1 MPMNLLTRHAG
12 TSHDARPL
20 AAVSRTGLGNPSSYV
35 HSASRWMA
43 LALLAI
49 GFVWLPSTLAAS
61 PVRADAGCPVTAQVG
76 AISWLLASMPGVD
89 FCDLLSAGIASAP
102 PEPTTAAPAPSE
114 HTVVEGETLSEIA
127 LLYGTTAEALA
138 ALNGLDDVEALSIG
152 MRLRLRD
159 GAEATQEPTAE
170 SPVTAANVVLKS
182 ACTPEVSEHVLD
194 LPAEASR
201 VATLG
206 GTLYL
211 VAGGD
216 LFGLPMAEI
225 AATDRLLQPVAIQPR
240 DRKVE
245 GILLQELMDIAVDET
260 SAELVLLNKVG
271 DLFGYQPASGRWS
284 VRMVAAS
291 VHGLWIDPQYLA
303 ITQIGA
309 ITYALDADNASVWR
323 LSAGATYPALER
335 SADSVARAVDLAAM
349 NGTLYLAQANGTL
362 VDDRGQAFAPS
373 VQPLTWPADLT
384 SAQGGLLALDGDG
397 RRIVLLGEDGA
408 VDVTVRVPGM
418 QRLRTA
424 TAADGIAYAVAGHTL
439 YRVSALQDADTCAAV
454 PYDDRWLFNNINLDE
469 GVPALTLP
477 FDGGVLPSRPRS
489 YPGARR
495 MYRFGI
501 HEGVDFYSGDAPGL
515 SYGSPVAAIAA
526 GTVIRID
533 HDFAE
538 ITPEAYGPI
547 MAEISQL
554 HSTPDY
560 LLDKLRGRQV
570 WVEHAPGIVSR
581 YSHLSR
587 TTADL
592 QVGDAVETG
601 QILGRVGTSGT
612 SDGVYGSTAG
622 YHLHWEIWIHG
633 RYLGQG
639 LTIPE
644 TMRIWNHLF

>member
-1 MPMNLLTRHAG
+1 
-12 TSHDARPL
+12 
-20 AAVSRTGLGNPSSYV
+20 
-35 HSASRWMA
+35 MA
-43 LALLAI
+43 LALLAL
-49 GFVWLPSTLAAS
+49 GCVWLPPALAAS
-61 PVRADAGCPVTAQVG
+61 PVRADAGCPVAKQVG
-76 AISWLLASMPGVD
+76 AISWLLASMPDVD
-89 FCDLLSAGIASAP
+89 FCDLLSAGIASVP
-102 PEPTTAAPAPSE
+102 TEPTTATPAPSE
-114 HTVVEGETLSEIA
+114 HSVLEGETLSEIA
-127 LLYGTTAEALA
+127 RLYGTTAEILA
-138 ALNGLDDVEALSIG
+138 ALNGLDDPEALSIG
-152 MRLRLRD
+152 MRLRLPD
-159 GAEATQEPTAE
+159 GTEPTHEPSAE

-211 VAGGD
+211 LAGGD
-216 LFGLPMAEI
+216 LYGLPLTQI
-225 AATDRLLQPVAIQPR
+225 AVSDRLLQPVAIQPP
-240 DRKVE
+240 DRKVD

-260 SAELVLLNKVG
+260 LGELVLLNKVG
-271 DLFGYQPASGRWS
+271 DLFGYQPSSGRWS

-291 VHGLWIDPQYLA
+291 VPGLWIDPQYLA

-309 ITYALDADNASVWR
+309 VTYALDADNASVWR
-323 LSAGATYPALER
+323 LSAGATYPSLER
-335 SADSVARAVDLAAM
+335 SADFVARAVDLAAM
-349 NGTLYLAQANGTL
+349 DGTLYLAMGNGTL
-362 VDDRGQAFAPS
+362 VDARGQAYAPEVRS
-373 VQPLTWPADLT
+373 LGWPADLT
-384 SAQGGLLALDGDG
+384 SAQGGLLALDADG
-397 RRIVLLGEDGA
+397 RRVVLLGEGGA
-408 VDVTVRVPGM
+408 VDVTLRVAGM

-424 TAADGIAYAVAGHTL
+424 TAADGIAYAVAGHRL
-439 YRVSALQDADTCAAV
+439 YRVTAWREADACATV
-454 PYDDRWLFNNINLDE
+454 PYDDRWLFNDVDLSA
-469 GVPALTLP
+469 GLPALTLP
-477 FDGGVLPSRPRS
+477 FDGGALPSRPRS

-495 MYRFGI
+495 MYRYGI

-526 GTVIRID
+526 GTVVRID
-533 HDFAE
+533 HAFVEMTPAE
-538 ITPEAYGPI
+538 YDPI

-554 HSTPDY
+554 HSTPDH

-587 TTADL
+587 TASDL

-601 QILGRVGTSGT
+601 QTLGRVGTSGT

-622 YHLHWEIWIHG
+622 YHLHWEIWING

-644 TMRIWNHLF
+644 TMRIWSMLF